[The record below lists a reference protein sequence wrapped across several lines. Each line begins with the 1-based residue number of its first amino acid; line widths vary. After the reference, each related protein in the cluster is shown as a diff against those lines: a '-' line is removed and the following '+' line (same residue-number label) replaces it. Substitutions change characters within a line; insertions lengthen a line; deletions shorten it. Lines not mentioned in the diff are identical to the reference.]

1 MNKTKLYF
9 IRHGQSVG
17 NAQHVLLGH
26 TDLPL
31 SELGYHQADV
41 AAKAFAD
48 EKIDLIISSD
58 LKRAFS
64 TALAHAKI
72 RNMEVV
78 PDTEFREMFLGDWES
93 QSTAELRA
101 IKDPLF
107 EDFCHRFGYFVNPGG
122 EDIWLLSER
131 IYRAA
136 ERVAR
141 ENPGKN
147 ILIGCHAAAIRM
159 FFAKILGYGK
169 DEVSTKLPFPT
180 NASFSV
186 CEYDGERFV
195 PLEFSKDEHI
205 IGELGIPSAHIVF
218 DSARTDE

>member
-48 EKIDLIISSD
+48 EKIDLIYSSS

-64 TALAHAKI
+64 TALAHAEL
-72 RNMEVV
+72 RNIEVI
-78 PDTEFREMFLGDWES
+78 PEPGFREIYLGDWES
-93 QSTAELRA
+93 QSTMELRA
-101 IKDPLF
+101 NKDPLL
-107 EDFCHRFGYFVNPGG
+107 EDFIYRFGYFVTPNG
-122 EDIWLLSER
+122 EDIWELGER
-131 IYRAA
+131 IYRTA
-136 ERVAR
+136 ERVAK

-195 PLEFSKDEHI
+195 PLEFSRDEHI

-218 DSARTDE
+218 NSARTDE